1 MTYLSKIPLVAVLGP
16 TASGKTSLGVLI
28 AKEYGGEVVSA
39 DSMQIYKGM
48 DIATAKPSAEEM
60 RGIPH
65 HMMSFLE
72 PDKRYSVALY
82 ADAARKAIDGIYR
95 RGKLPVLVGGTGL
108 YISTLLN
115 NVQLPED
122 GGDEALRE
130 ALFARLEK
138 EGADALLFEL
148 SSFDPQSAERLSQ
161 MKNGKRI
168 VRAIEIYRTTGITMT
183 HHLENSRKAP
193 SPYDD
198 VRIGLKCRDREIL
211 YSRINKRVD
220 VMLSQGLLEEAEQ
233 FLTSG
238 CSQTAKMA
246 IGYKELKPYFDGNA
260 SLEEAVEKLKQET
273 RRYAKRQLTWF
284 LRDKTVRWIDTDAVT
299 DNAEILRFACGVIE
313 DSRILRNLECGENG

>member
-1 MTYLSKIPLVAVLGP
+1 MTYLSKIPLVAVVGP

-28 AKEYGGEVVSA
+28 AKKYNGEIVSA
-39 DSMQIYKGM
+39 DSMQVYKGM
-48 DIATAKPSAEEM
+48 DIATAKPSLEEM
-60 RGIPH
+60 QGIPH

-72 PDKRYSVALY
+72 PDKSYSVALY
-82 ADAARKAIDGIYR
+82 AEEARKLIDNIYR

-122 GGDEALRE
+122 GGDEALRK
-130 ALFARLEK
+130 ALFTRLEK
-138 EGADALLFEL
+138 EGADSLLREL
-148 SSFDPQSAERLSQ
+148 AAFDPQSAQRLSQ

-168 VRAIEIYRTTGITMT
+168 VRAIEIYRTSGVTMT
-183 HHLENSRKAP
+183 RHLEDSRKVP

-198 VRIGLKCRDREIL
+198 VRVGLKCIDRQNL
-211 YSRINKRVD
+211 YSRINERVD
-220 VMLSQGLLEEAEQ
+220 VMLSQGLLEEAGQ
-233 FLTSG
+233 FLSSD

-246 IGYKELKPYFDGNA
+246 IGYKELKPYFDGKA

-284 LRDKTVRWIDTDAVT
+284 LRDDTVHWIDTDTAK
-299 DNAEILRFACGVIE
+299 DSAEIFRLACGIIE
-313 DSRILRNLECGENG
+313 DSGILRNLECGENG